1 MKNIT
6 HWLTSSKRH
15 DDQLI
20 KYIATIKSENANYS
34 APKLLSFSNKSKTYR
49 RERDSDVVSPP
60 SRKMIY

>member
-34 APKLLSFSNKSKTYR
+34 APKHLSSSDKLKIHTSK
-49 RERDSDVVSPP
+49 RDRDVVSPP

>member
-34 APKLLSFSNKSKTYR
+34 APKVLSFSDKPKVR
-49 RERDSDVVSPP
+49 RSERDDNVVSPP

>member
-6 HWLTSSKRH
+6 HCLTSSKRH

-34 APKLLSFSNKSKTYR
+34 APKLLSYSDQPKTRR
-49 RERDSDVVSPP
+49 RE
-60 SRKMIY
+60 

>member
-34 APKLLSFSNKSKTYR
+34 APKLLSFSHKPKIR
-49 RERDSDVVSPP
+49 RRDRDSDGVSPP